1 MSQAYGLKNVIAC
14 GTYSSVFEGVD
25 NSKRLTLTIK
35 CIDLDCCDTQIF
47 KQQIEEIRRNRLLD
61 NDFII
66 KYKEVFVEGHKLWV
80 TMPYTLY
87 GSCLDIIKCSGN
99 VFEEDLIY
107 RVLMSL
113 LPALNY
119 LHCQRIVH
127 RAVQASH
134 LLMTDMGRVL
144 LTGIKHCVSL
154 PPNTSSHEYPEGL
167 EKRLPWAAPELLC
180 QGRRGYDTTADIY
193 SVGITVLELLNG
205 APPYQGLPP
214 TKIYLMKL
222 SGDSNLPFLSGNGV
236 PHISKR
242 LVRMIDKCVQH
253 NPAYR
258 PSVGSLIKSSF
269 FKSMKRRA
277 EPAADILYNKEY
289 KLSQVSRTAGVVEE
303 STASSTPYTDWV
315 YD

>member
-1 MSQAYGLKNVIAC
+1 MSQVYGLKNVIAC
-14 GTYSSVFEGVD
+14 GRYSSVFEGVD

-47 KQQIEEIRRNRLLD
+47 NQQIEEIKKNRLLN

-66 KYKEVFVEGHKLWV
+66 KYKEVFVEGHTLWV

-113 LPALNY
+113 LPALSY
-119 LHCQRIVH
+119 LHQQRIVH

-154 PPNTSSHEYPEGL
+154 PDTSPSHHYPPGIEN
-167 EKRLPWAAPELLC
+167 RLPWAAPELLR
-180 QGRRGYDTTADIY
+180 QGMGGYDTTADIY

-205 APPYQGLPP
+205 APPYEGLPL
-214 TKIYLMKL
+214 TKIYLLKL
-222 SGDSNLPFLSGNGV
+222 SGDSNLPFLSGTGV
-236 PHISKR
+236 PQISKR
-242 LVRMIDKCVQH
+242 LVRLIDKCVQP
-253 NPAYR
+253 NAAYR
-258 PSVGSLIKSSF
+258 PSVSALVKSSF

-289 KLSQVSRTAGVVEE
+289 KLSQVSRTGVPEKRAECSVVQPE
-303 STASSTPYTDWV
+303 WV